1 MCDLYELTAYSGPEY
16 KHFIMIHN
24 SEGTVTVTLAIEGTV
39 IVTVTIEGQLIV
51 TATLRVQLL
60 SLVLV
65 CSPNTFSL

>member
-1 MCDLYELTAYSGPEY
+1 
-16 KHFIMIHN
+16 MIHN